1 MSRHDEQQ
9 DHPLDESTSAQVQH
23 FDDDGY
29 VRPDD
34 DAALPA
40 DSEDPATAQ
49 PGGLLDA
56 DTDEPAADDGLFN
69 DQQMP
74 TADGELSDPNPGAG
88 LADGQTERMT

>member
-9 DHPLDESTSAQVQH
+9 DHPLDESTSAKVQL
-23 FDDDGY
+23 FDADGY
-29 VRPDD
+29 VLPDD
-34 DAALPA
+34 DAALPV
-40 DSEDPATAQ
+40 DSEAPATAQ
-49 PGGLLDA
+49 SGGAPHA

-88 LADGQTERMT
+88 LADGQTERTT